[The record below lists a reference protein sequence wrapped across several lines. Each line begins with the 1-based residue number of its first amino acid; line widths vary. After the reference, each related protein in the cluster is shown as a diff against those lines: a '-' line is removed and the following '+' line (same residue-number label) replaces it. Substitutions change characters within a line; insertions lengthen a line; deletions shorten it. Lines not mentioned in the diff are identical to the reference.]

1 MSLDLESKTYR
12 PERPQVATPTAT
24 AATPVPTDQRRS
36 WWKIAVLSLAV
47 IAVLIGLG
55 AWVLQRGSSKKPVNM
70 LTHQVTMGDVVVT
83 VTEQGALESA
93 TNKEIKCTVKGGSTI
108 LWIIEDGTEVQPGDE
123 LVRLDSSTI
132 EDNISQKRITYETAL
147 STKIKSESDVSV
159 AKISIIEYLEGTYE
173 QERKTFENEI
183 FVAEEELKKAEL
195 AYDSIR
201 RSVSRGLVSPLQLQ
215 GEQFRVESARKV
227 LELAQKKLHVLEN
240 YTKVKTLEELQGAL
254 TAAEAKLASDTESLK
269 LEEARLLR
277 EKEQLQN
284 CNIRAESS
292 GMVIYPEAAEWK
304 NQPEIEEGATV
315 REQQT
320 LLVIPDLGK
329 MQVRVGV
336 HESKVKRLKP
346 GMPARIEVQD
356 NTYSGEL
363 VSVATQASPS
373 GWWDGNVRRFDAIV
387 RLDSRG
393 GLRPGMSADVE
404 ITVVRH
410 SNVLSIP
417 VAAVIGID
425 QQLYCW
431 VDAQT
436 GLEKRALTLGDS
448 NDQFIVVEAGLEAGE
463 QVVLNPRDFVEEA
476 EFAQQNTPTR
486 KDPQQAGETPTGP
499 SRSNSNKKPPR
510 PEGEVQPPQ
519 EQPADKPAEV
529 APIKTAP
536 AAKPPQG
543 DGKPSEPQGKPAQ

>member
-12 PERPQVATPTAT
+12 SERPHVTTTVAPSAPNP
-24 AATPVPTDQRRS
+24 AQRRRS
-36 WWKIAVLSLAV
+36 WWKIVLLSLGAL
-47 IAVLIGLG
+47 AVLIGAG
-55 AWVLQRGSSKKPVNM
+55 TWALQRASTKKPANM
-70 LTHQVTMGDVVVT
+70 LTHKIAKGDVVVT

-108 LWIIEDGTEVQPGDE
+108 LWIIEDGTQVQPGDE

-132 EDNISQKRITYETAL
+132 EDNISEKQITYENAL
-147 STKIKSESDVSV
+147 ATKIKSESDVSV
-159 AKISIIEYLEGTYE
+159 ARISVTEYLKGTYE

-183 FVAEEELKKAEL
+183 FVAEEDLKKAEL
-195 AYDSIR
+195 AHDSIR

-227 LELAQKKLHVLEN
+227 LELAQKKLHVLDD
-240 YTKVKTLEELQGAL
+240 YTKVKKLEELRGVL

-277 EKEQLQN
+277 EKEQLEN
-284 CNIRAESS
+284 CEIRAESP

-320 LLVIPDLGK
+320 LLVIPDLGN
-329 MQVRVGV
+329 MQVKVGV

-346 GMPARIEVQD
+346 GMPATIEVQD

-387 RLDSRG
+387 KLDSRG

-410 SNVLSIP
+410 TDVLSIP
-417 VAAVIGID
+417 VAAVVEID
-425 QQLYCW
+425 GQFFCW
-431 VDAQT
+431 VDKAT
-436 GLEKRALTLGDS
+436 KLEKRALTLADS
-448 NDQFIVVEAGLEAGE
+448 NDQFIVVVEGPDEGDR
-463 QVVLNPRDFVEEA
+463 VVLNPRDFVEEA
-476 EFAQQNTPTR
+476 EFAGRMTLKNKDRQQ
-486 KDPQQAGETPTGP
+486 DEDA
-499 SRSNSNKKPPR
+499 
-510 PEGEVQPPQ
+510 PEGQPHQ
-519 EQPADKPAEV
+519 EQPAKKPVEV
-529 APIKTAP
+529 APSETAAP
-536 AAKPPQG
+536 AKSSPG
-543 DGKPSEPQGKPAQ
+543 DEKPSKPAGKPAK